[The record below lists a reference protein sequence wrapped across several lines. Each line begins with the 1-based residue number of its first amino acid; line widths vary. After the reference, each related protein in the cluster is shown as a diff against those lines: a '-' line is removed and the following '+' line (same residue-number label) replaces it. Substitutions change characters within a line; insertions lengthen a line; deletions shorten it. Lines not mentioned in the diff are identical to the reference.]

1 MTRQLNPIIKTA
13 TTYIVIASWLLS
25 GWPGFK
31 VGQIAYQVPQVKAIT
46 CGFGTEIGSTGVC
59 RGFLTTTGSNQTW
72 TSPADWNNS
81 NNTIECIGGG
91 ASGGA
96 SYGSTTTAATG
107 GGAGAYSLISNFSV
121 ATPGTTQ
128 VTYRVGAGG
137 EAVSRTT
144 TGDTGGNA
152 GGDSWFNDT
161 AFPGSGTTNVYCG
174 AKGGSAGAAGAVTQ
188 NGGAGG
194 VGTDGWGQTRRS
206 GGAGGNATH
215 TSNATGG
222 GGAAGN
228 SSTGGDGVASSGTG
242 SATAGGQ
249 ANGTGATGGA
259 GTTGTGNRTGDN
271 GNNGT
276 EYTSQGSGGGGG
288 GARTTQGSRA
298 ATGGNGGSSGGGG
311 GGSIAS
317 SATATSSTSGTGTQ
331 GIIVITYTPLAADIN
346 LSGTIYQS
354 DGSTAYD
361 CSSTNL
367 TVNLRVNGAGTYS
380 ASCTASSGAWSVT
393 GISASSG
400 DTIYAYLSGGSTRGS
415 TVLVTD
421 NTTQTNLHL
430 IQNRVLLRDD
440 NNGTITNA
448 EILAGNTSDADD
460 LISFSGSD
468 LTVAA
473 SYQTHIYTGD
483 TYTPGAN
490 VSTGS
495 LRIDTSSTFS
505 AGTNTLT
512 LTSTSGTLLTRTGT
526 FTQGTGEVVVTSASG
541 TPTLLSAATT
551 LHKLTIN
558 SAATVINNGA
568 ALTINNATG
577 ASFTLTAGVFNVD
590 AAFTGPGYSNGS
602 FTLSADTTFCL
613 GGTTNA
619 TNATCDSGATQT
631 AARDFPAFVSYSLN
645 AASTVRYLS
654 DAAQTVEFGNYGNLV
669 LAPKLTAARTYTM
682 GSGTAT
688 VNGDFTINPSASSS
702 YALTVNMAG
711 AITVAATKT
720 TTITGTTSATSILDT
735 RPVSTDYTLTTGLLN
750 IGAGGHL
757 DGTSSS
763 ATIII
768 NGTSGTLF
776 TRSGSFTRGTTSVRF
791 TGDASATLTSGN
803 HDFYNLQLQPTLTT
817 DRTYTFG
824 SGTLSVYGDFLINP
838 TAVTSLTLT
847 VNPGNHFSVDSCCN
861 LSITGTTS
869 GRSTL
874 NLRPASTD
882 YNYTGGGLM
891 TYATGTLNA
900 TSASSTISLTGTFV
914 HAGTFTPGNST
925 VVSAR
930 TGNGNFNSGSITM
943 YNFTV
948 NNSGGSVTSIL
959 EDPIVVTNNLTIT
972 TGILDTHSTENNQI
986 TVGGNFTNNGT
997 FTARS
1002 GTVIFNDNTKTSALS
1017 YSAATSFYNLTVS
1030 TAGKAMQFDNADQTN
1045 VTGTLTIQGSD
1056 CTTGRVFLDSTVNDD
1071 QFALNATGTV
1081 DIDYADIEDSNAI
1094 AALTADNSTE
1104 DNNNNTN
1111 WTINAGACEGEP
1123 EPSPTPTPTNTP
1135 TPTLTPVPGAAGPPK
1150 GMGGAKIRGGVQIK

>member
-1 MTRQLNPIIKTA
+1 MNPQLKQIIKN
-13 TTYIVIASWLLS
+13 TTTFIVIASWLLS

-31 VGQIAYQVPQVKAIT
+31 IGEITYHVPKVKAIT

-81 NNTIECIGGG
+81 NNTIECLGGG
-91 ASGGA
+91 GSGSAVRGQ
-96 SYGSTTTAATG
+96 TTAAAG
-107 GGAGAYSLISNFSV
+107 GGGGAYSLISNYSV

-128 VTYRVGAGG
+128 ITYRIGAGG
-137 EAVSRTT
+137 TQVTQST
-144 TGDTGGNA
+144 TGATSGNV
-152 GGDSWFNDT
+152 GGDTWFNGSS
-161 AFPGSGTTNVYCG
+161 FPGSGTTNANCG
-174 AKGGSAGAAGAVTQ
+174 AKGGSAGTTGASQ
-188 NGGAGG
+188 APAGG
-194 VGTDGWGQTRRS
+194 VGTDGWGETRRS
-206 GGAGGNATH
+206 GGNGGN
-215 TSNATGG
+215 TSTYTTVGTGG
-222 GGAAGN
+222 GGAAGD
-228 SSTGGDGVASSGTG
+228 SAAGGNGVAASAND

-249 ANGTGATGGA
+249 ANGTGAAGGA
-259 GTTGTGNRTGDN
+259 GSSGTAARTGDT
-271 GNNGT
+271 GGTGT
-276 EYTSQGSGGGGG
+276 EWQTSPAYGSGGGGG
-288 GARTTQGSRA
+288 GARSSNNTS
-298 ATGGNGGSSGGGG
+298 TGGPGGNYGAGGGG
-311 GGSIAS
+311 GARSGNSN
-317 SATATSSTSGTGTQ
+317 ATGGAGTQ
-331 GIIVITYTPLAADIN
+331 GVIIITYTPETVDID

-367 TVNLRVNGAGTYS
+367 TVNLRVNGAGSYTT
-380 ASCTASSGAWSVT
+380 SCTASSGAWSVT
-393 GISASSG
+393 GITATSG
-400 DTIYAYLSGGSTRGS
+400 DTVYAYLSGGSTRGS

-440 NNGTITNA
+440 VNGTITNA
-448 EILAGNTSDADD
+448 EILAGNTADSDD
-460 LISFSGSD
+460 LITTTGTD
-468 LTVAA
+468 VVVAS

-483 TYTPGAN
+483 IYTPGAN

-505 AGTNTLT
+505 AGAYTLT
-512 LTSTSGTLLTRTGT
+512 LTGTSGTLLTRTGT

-541 TPTLLSAATT
+541 TPALLSDATT

-568 ALTINNATG
+568 ALTINNVSG

-602 FTLSADTTFCL
+602 FTMSANTTFCL

-631 AARDFPAFVSYSLN
+631 AARDFPAFVSYSIN
-645 AASTVRYLS
+645 ATSTVRHLS
-654 DAAQTVEFGNYGNLV
+654 DAAQLVEYGNYGNMV

-682 GSGTAT
+682 GSGTA
-688 VNGDFTINPSASSS
+688 NISGDLTINPSSSSS
-702 YALTVNMAG
+702 YALTVNMNG

-720 TTITGTTSATSILDT
+720 TTITGTTSATSILDV
-735 RPVSTDYTLTTGLLN
+735 RPVSTDYSLTTGLLN

-776 TRSGSFTRGTTSVRF
+776 TRSGSFTRGTTAVRF

-803 HDFYNLQLQPTLTT
+803 HDFYNLQLQPTITT
-817 DRTYTFG
+817 NRTYTFG
-824 SGTLSVYGDFLINP
+824 SGTLSVYGDFQINP
-838 TAVTSLTLT
+838 TASSALTLT

-861 LSITGTTS
+861 LSLTGTNS
-869 GRSTL
+869 GLSAL

-882 YNYTGGGLM
+882 YNYTGGGLQVQ
-891 TYATGTLNA
+891 TAGTLEV
-900 TSASSTISLTGTFV
+900 TSAASTISLNGTFV
-914 HAGTFTPGNST
+914 RAGTFNPGNST
-925 VVSAR
+925 VLINKTS
-930 TGNGNFNSGSITM
+930 GSMNLNSGTITF
-943 YNFTV
+943 YNLTL
-948 NNSGGSVTSIL
+948 NDGGGTLTAIL
-959 EDPIVVTNNLTIT
+959 EDPITVTNNLTIT
-972 TGILDTHSTENNQI
+972 GGVLDTKSGENNQI
-986 TVGGNFTNNGT
+986 TIGGNFTNNDT
-997 FTARS
+997 FTPQS
-1002 GTVIFNDNTKTSALS
+1002 GTVVFNDNTKTSALS

-1045 VTGTLTIQGSD
+1045 VTGTLTIQGTN

-1081 DIDYADIEDSNAI
+1081 DVDYADIEDSNAI

-1104 DNNNNTN
+1104 VNNNNTN
-1111 WTINAGACEGEP
+1111 WTVNAGTCEGEP
-1123 EPSPTPTPTNTP
+1123 EPSPTPTPTITP
-1135 TPTLTPVPGAAGPPK
+1135 TPAAFGPPK